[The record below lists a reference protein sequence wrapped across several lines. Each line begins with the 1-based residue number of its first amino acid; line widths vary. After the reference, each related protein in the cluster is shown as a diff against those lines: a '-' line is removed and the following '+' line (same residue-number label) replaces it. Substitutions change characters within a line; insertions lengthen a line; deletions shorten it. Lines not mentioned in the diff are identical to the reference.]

1 VKGTLT
7 VAENLHYG
15 IGNTRAAFSF
25 STNQPKWYGKSL
37 SGLCMDN
44 IVDNMEKWTASRSSE
59 LVSCHFY
66 HLREYEIVGYCYY
79 CYFIMLFGLHTAYHC
94 LEYMT
99 EYLLENYSL
108 TEDMFDLHLQIICV
122 LDVMPKKIF
131 ALVVWHR
138 SDVR

>member
-1 VKGTLT
+1 MVRK
-7 VAENLHYG
+7 
-15 IGNTRAAFSF
+15 ISF
-25 STNQPKWYGKSL
+25 GM
-37 SGLCMDN
+37 CMDN

-99 EYLLENYSL
+99 EYLLENHSL
-108 TEDMFDLHLQIICV
+108 TEEMFVLLLNPHTKV
-122 LDVMPKKIF
+122 LDLSLSPDLSPHYLRTGCNAKKNLRICGLGSIRCSVIINS
-131 ALVVWHR
+131 ALL
-138 SDVR
+138 

>member
-1 VKGTLT
+1 
-7 VAENLHYG
+7 
-15 IGNTRAAFSF
+15 
-25 STNQPKWYGKSL
+25 
-37 SGLCMDN
+37 MDN

-131 ALVVWHR
+131 ACVVWHR